1 MTTALPAL
9 DALLKEVE
17 ALDREA
23 TPGPWVADITEAE
36 VSSKGWIDAA
46 EAEGLPK
53 MPRFRTEVEL
63 YCQSAGHRGNVFP
76 VVSMG
81 LPYAGNAKA
90 SAHYRTAAPRLAA
103 IVRVAVEALN
113 SLDDPWGDAHP
124 RNVAIAA
131 LSRIEALAKGEG
143 S

>member
-1 MTTALPAL
+1 MTPALPAL

-17 ALDREA
+17 ALDGVA
-23 TPGPWVADITEAE
+23 TPQPWEG
-36 VSSKGWIDAA
+36 SIDLGCVGYTHPLGGKFTVLAPPNPYSVVGKCDALLAA
-46 EAEGLPK
+46 
-53 MPRFRTEVEL
+53 R
-63 YCQSAGHRGNVFP
+63 
-76 VVSMG
+76 
-81 LPYAGNAKA
+81 
-90 SAHYRTAAPRLAA
+90 YRNAAPRLAA

-124 RNVAIAA
+124 RNVASAA